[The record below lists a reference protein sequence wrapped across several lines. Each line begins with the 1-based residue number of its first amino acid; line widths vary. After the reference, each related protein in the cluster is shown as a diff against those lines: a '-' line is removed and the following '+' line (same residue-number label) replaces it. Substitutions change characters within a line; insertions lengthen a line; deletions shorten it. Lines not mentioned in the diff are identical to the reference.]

1 MPDRDKA
8 HVAGV
13 KGLTSKRVGL
23 KLAISPRTV
32 DVYRTRPMRKYG
44 TSTTPE
50 RVVKLLG
57 T

>member
-1 MPDRDKA
+1 MPDRDKV

-13 KGLTSKRVGL
+13 KGLTSQRVGL

-32 DVYRTRPMRKYG
+32 DVYRTRLMRKYA

>member
-13 KGLTSKRVGL
+13 EGLTSKRVGL

-32 DVYRTRPMRKYG
+32 DVYRTRLMRKYG